1 MKPIEE
7 LKMEIK
13 KVQDDIKVLKD
24 LVKYIKIYIDEK
36 KERENNRW
44 FY

>member
-7 LKMEIK
+7 IKTEIK
-13 KVQDDIKVLKD
+13 KVQDDIIIIKD
-24 LVKYIKIYIDEK
+24 LLKYIKQYVDEK

>member
-7 LKMEIK
+7 IKTEIK
-13 KVQDDIKVLKD
+13 KVQDDIIIIKD
-24 LVKYIKIYIDEK
+24 LLKYIKQYVDEK

-44 FY
+44 F

>member
-7 LKMEIK
+7 IKIEIK
-13 KVQDDIKVLKD
+13 KVQDDIIIIKD
-24 LVKYIKIYIDEK
+24 LLKYIKQYVDEK

-44 FY
+44 F

>member
-7 LKMEIK
+7 IKIEIK
-13 KVQDDIKVLKD
+13 KVQDDIIIIKD
-24 LVKYIKIYIDEK
+24 LLKYIKQYVDEK